1 MTPEREKEV
10 REIVAKALE
19 HRNRCVEAHKVR
31 FMPERVDLS
40 VAVVLEALL
49 PLLDAAEAEA
59 ARGREAIEACVEV
72 RRRVGDLAPHP
83 SEDCFRAWVAG
94 VAELARREA
103 AKPRPRFVAVN
114 GEVKDMRTGCVS
126 ALFFGPGQCERA
138 SAEADRLNAEVKP

>member
-1 MTPEREKEV
+1 MTPEHEKEI
-10 REIVAKALE
+10 RAHVAKALRDAGE
-19 HRNRCVEAHKVR
+19 NDSA
-31 FMPERVDLS
+31 DLVTRRPNQT
-40 VAVVLEALL
+40 VAANVVVVAML
-49 PLLDAAEAEA
+49 PLLDAAESEA

-103 AKPRPRFVAVN
+103 AKPKPRFVAVN

-126 ALFFGPGQCERA
+126 ALFFGSGQCERA
-138 SAEADRLNAEVKP
+138 SAEAERLNAEVKP

>member
-19 HRNRCVEAHKVR
+19 ADGATLAADEARNLPNSRGSTSSTAVR
-31 FMPERVDLS
+31 
-40 VAVVLEALL
+40 ALL

-103 AKPRPRFVAVN
+103 AKPKPRFVAVN

-126 ALFFGPGQCERA
+126 ALFFGSGQCERA
-138 SAEADRLNAEVKP
+138 SAEAERLNAEVK